1 MLITKDL
8 IILKDDK
15 EEVLSEICLAVIGIW
30 QGHAGGTFS
39 IDAADIEKMKLNFD
53 KRKLDLVIDY
63 EHQTLSGEIAPA
75 AGWIK
80 ELFIKDNALYGRVS
94 WTAKA
99 KEFIKNGEY
108 KYLSPVYDFMGI
120 DEKTGAWQG
129 CTLHSAALTNKPF
142 LDELGEIVANKN
154 FNVKENGMDKNPK
167 IDIGAEAQDATN
179 LSEQIIT
186 LKEQLNASKQEVAA
200 LSEQLAESA
209 VEGAIV
215 ANKLPEGQ
223 KQWALSYAKT
233 DLNGFREFLKG
244 VTPPDKKPDLPNND
258 LFANKNQPQNDIDIV
273 KFALGE

>member
-209 VEGAIV
+209 VESAII

-233 DLNGFREFLKG
+233 DLNGFKEFLKG
-244 VTPPDKKPDLPNND
+244 VTPPQKTELPNND
-258 LFANKNQPQNDIDIV
+258 LFANKNQSRNDIDVV